1 MENMEKVID
10 AVMDR
15 KKGYDY
21 DGDDFAAPTELM
33 VSITLHEY
41 RNLVASN
48 ARIREENSKL
58 TIENNKLKK
67 ECTQLKEDAGNGAAS
82 ADINAIVISVLKAM
96 NEKKG

>member
-1 MENMEKVID
+1 MESMDKVID
-10 AVMDR
+10 AIMDK

-67 ECTQLKEDAGNGAAS
+67 ECTQLKEDAGNGAAP

-96 NEKKG
+96 DEKKG

>member
-1 MENMEKVID
+1 MESMDKVID
-10 AVMDR
+10 TIMDK

-21 DGDDFAAPTELM
+21 DGDDFAAPTELT
-33 VSITLHEY
+33 VTITLHEY

-67 ECTQLKEDAGNGAAS
+67 ECAQLKEDAGNGAAT

-96 NEKKG
+96 DEKKG

>member
-1 MENMEKVID
+1 MESMDKVID
-10 AVMDR
+10 TIMDK

-21 DGDDFAAPTELM
+21 DGDDFAAPTELT
-33 VSITLHEY
+33 VTITLHEY

-58 TIENNKLKK
+58 TIENNKLK
-67 ECTQLKEDAGNGAAS
+67 EDAGNGAAP

-96 NEKKG
+96 DEKKG

>member
-1 MENMEKVID
+1 MESMDKVID
-10 AVMDR
+10 TIMDK

-67 ECTQLKEDAGNGAAS
+67 ECAQLKEDAGNGAAT

-96 NEKKG
+96 DEKKG

>member
-1 MENMEKVID
+1 MESMDKVID
-10 AVMDR
+10 TIMDK

-21 DGDDFAAPTELM
+21 GGDDFAAPTELT
-33 VSITLHEY
+33 VTITLHEY

-48 ARIREENSKL
+48 ARIWEENSKL

-67 ECTQLKEDAGNGAAS
+67 ECTQLKEDAGNGAAP